1 MISIDA
7 KNRDWLQFSS
17 AIYTRTQTRTKQCQ
31 SLLLDVAKVIDAYET
46 SVASHRTSTEHALAV
61 NIGDIRFRIGEI
73 SNVKA
78 NLESEIASLEL
89 YRKRAS
95 DFCAYLERE
104 AIVIVRKC
112 LQIRQNRQCVDL
124 YRDSVDEELTTE
136 CALLHDIICLMV
148 RLQQQASEHTRR
160 LKRLVFVL
168 NNDLRDKDVSVTL
181 DETNAQLK
189 QDSLLLSLD
198 ARKLPIDTRK
208 FSHEENT
215 QVTKA
220 TLRDSNRELYT
231 CRQYRALV
239 DLLLKQTVEHLD
251 RQREVV
257 DESLTRKIEE
267 YQEAKVKLENQH
279 SETLRSIIDLTN
291 TISDLD
297 KAIQDKR
304 GPMMLAHSR
313 LGNRSDRPGIEL
325 VRDEVDARLELEI
338 DHLQTYTLH
347 LQSLLAEAKAT
358 LRNLTKVQH
367 ELEENINVK
376 SNSLKLDQVDCAVVR
391 MGLKYNVY

>member
-189 QDSLLLSLD
+189 QDSLLL
-198 ARKLPIDTRK
+198 K

-376 SNSLKLDQVDCAVVR
+376 SNSLKLDQVDF
-391 MGLKYNVY
+391 